1 MLCPHCKQN
10 LDEDSRFCGFCGKP
24 VSSSLSDSKCSY
36 SIGRAPE
43 NDLVLD
49 NVRVSRSHARLYRQG
64 TQWILEDL
72 GSRNGTL
79 VNGKAISRTA
89 INPEDLIVIAG
100 LPLRL
105 GEIIRPQA
113 QQRWNDN
120 LRFTAHNLCFKV
132 QDKTIIDDIS
142 LCFQPGQFVGL
153 VGPSGS
159 GKTTL
164 MMMLNGYLTP
174 TSGLTMLNRLSVH
187 HNPTAFQGQIGYV
200 PQDDIIHRELTVGE
214 SLTYT
219 SKLRLGESLSPD
231 EREAQIQKI
240 LQSVNMT
247 SSRDVLIGS
256 PEKKGISGGQRKRVN
271 MAQELI
277 TEPLLYFL
285 DEPTS
290 GLDPSTDH
298 EVMILLK
305 STADRGH
312 IVILTTHKID
322 QRNISLFSHLLVL
335 GLGGK
340 LAYYGPASEATAYF
354 HVSEPDDIIKY
365 LKGCPE
371 EEPKQRYRESKYYRE
386 MVLEGINH
394 VPENTVLGKR
404 RFTVP
409 AFYQYMVLLS
419 RNLLVKWRD
428 YFSSLILLLQ
438 APIIGLFML
447 LVFGS
452 GKAKVPNKPGL
463 LFMMLVASI
472 WLGTSNSAREIVGE
486 QTIFRREHKAA
497 LSLPAYLFSK
507 ITILGMLCALQCL
520 ILTAFGYASM
530 ELEIAW
536 GGLYLVLWLTS
547 LVAMLMGLLI
557 SSIVKTGEAAMALV
571 PITLIPQV
579 VMGGLIVKFDY
590 FSDLVK
596 ILSGTMLSRWAFEL
610 LLILEDSGGM
620 LIKDLGFSADNKAAD
635 LVVISLMMIL
645 FGTVAYLAV
654 KNKKH

>member
-24 VSSSLSDSKCSY
+24 VSSSQSDSKYSY